1 MVTLGRAGIG
11 AEEVKRG
18 PVGKHH
24 RIAFQLHLHFFG
36 EVDDVLFKDVG
47 LCLTG
52 GKENLVTSGKQGVNR
67 TYANRSNA
75 ERAAKMQWERL
86 QRGVASF
93 SLQLAEGR
101 ADLYTEMPVKVSGF
115 KQPIDDAEW
124 TITTLTHTVSPDNGF
139 TTSLELEVRIDDFE
153 ME

>member
-1 MVTLGRAGIG
+1 MNGHTGGNLAQLLEFRYPEIFIKVQVAVVALGRAGIG

-52 GKENLVTSGKQGVNR
+52 GKENLVTSGKQGVNQGF
-67 TYANRSNA
+67 TG
-75 ERAAKMQWERL
+75 K
-86 QRGVASF
+86 VK
-93 SLQLAEGR
+93 GR
-101 ADLYTEMPVKVSGF
+101 ADL
-115 KQPIDDAEW
+115 A
-124 TITTLTHTVSPDNGF
+124 
-139 TTSLELEVRIDDFE
+139 
-153 ME
+153 